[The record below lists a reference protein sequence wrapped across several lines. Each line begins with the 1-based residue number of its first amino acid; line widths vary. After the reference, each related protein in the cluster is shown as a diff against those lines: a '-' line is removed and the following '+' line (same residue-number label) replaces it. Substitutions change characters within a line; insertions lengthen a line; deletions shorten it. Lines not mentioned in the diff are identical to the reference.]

1 VFYILCVENGHS
13 NKNCGIHPIIFIFV
27 LSHQQSCVGW
37 LFLDGQSE
45 YLHKKLVKI
54 QLDLHG
60 KIPALEFTKPLNM
73 L

>member
-1 VFYILCVENGHS
+1 
-13 NKNCGIHPIIFIFV
+13 
-27 LSHQQSCVGW
+27 VGW